1 MGEEGKMEVKEEYR
15 GKLKYL
21 AERGDDARQDQL
33 LIGIAV
39 LEDEPGKLN

>member
-1 MGEEGKMEVKEEYR
+1 MKVKEEYR

-21 AERGDDARQDQL
+21 AEAGDEIWQDHSEVVM
-33 LIGIAV
+33 AV